1 MYSRLETASLY
12 GLEAEQTTVEV
23 DSENGLPNF
32 VIVGLANQ
40 AVKEAKERIHSA
52 ILNCGCRFPV
62 SRITV
67 NLTPANKKKEGSHYD
82 LAIALGVLLA
92 SRQLPALEGTLLE
105 KAVFLGEL
113 NLDGRVTS
121 IEGALPMIISMQKR
135 GVELVV
141 LPRANLAEAELVK
154 GMKLA
159 PVESLMELIEYLRDG
174 KPLKILDAAGYIP
187 ADGCR
192 ISMPDF
198 SDVKGQEAVKRAAQ
212 IAAAGFHGMLMIGA
226 PGVGKSMIAKRIPG
240 IMPPLSYGEQLEV
253 TQVYSAAGLLGG
265 RLAWSSDTGT
275 GLVTDRPF
283 RSPHHS
289 ISSAALVGGGPKP
302 RPGEISLAHFGVLFL
317 DELPEFSSRT
327 LEVLRQPMEDGMVN
341 INRVAGAVSYP
352 SRFMLVAAMNPCKC
366 GYYGDPVRQCTCT
379 ETQRRQYISR
389 ISGPLLDRIDLHIAM
404 ERIAYKDLEKEALER
419 MRCTG
424 TEELRMA
431 VIEAYRIQQERY
443 EGLDISS
450 NSQLT
455 PAHIAKFCALD
466 KSGRDIMEAAYAS
479 MDLSARAYHKVLKL
493 ARTIADISGSPNIQ
507 DAQLLEALSYRLPEQ
522 YFK

>member
-1 MYSRLETASLY
+1 MYARLETASLY

-32 VIVGLANQ
+32 VMVGLANQ

-52 ILNCGCRFPV
+52 ILNCGCKFPV

-82 LAIALGVLLA
+82 LAIALGVLL
-92 SRQLPALEGTLLE
+92 SSGQLPELTGTRLE

-113 NLDGRVTS
+113 NLDGRVTA

-154 GMKLA
+154 GMKLI
-159 PVESLMELIEYLRDG
+159 PVESLTDIIEYLRAG
-174 KPLKILDAAGYIP
+174 KPLNILDAEGYVPSREGLGGI
-187 ADGCR
+187 
-192 ISMPDF
+192 PDF
-198 SDVKGQEAVKRAAQ
+198 IDVRGQAAVKRAAQ

-240 IMPPLSYGEQLEV
+240 IMAPLSYGEQLEV

-265 RLAWSSDTGT
+265 RLAWSSDKGL

-289 ISSAALVGGGPKP
+289 ISSAALAGGGPKP
-302 RPGEISLAHFGVLFL
+302 RPGEISLAHYGVLFL
-317 DELPEFSSRT
+317 DELPEFSSKT
-327 LEVLRQPMEDGMVN
+327 LEVLRQPMEDGQVN

-366 GYYGDPVRQCTCT
+366 GYYGDPIRQCSCT
-379 ETQRRQYISR
+379 ETQRKQYISR

-404 ERIAYKDLEKEALER
+404 ERIGYSDLEQEALKKSR
-419 MRCTG
+419 AIS
-424 TEELRMA
+424 TEELSIA
-431 VIEAYRIQQERY
+431 VKAASRLQQERY
-443 EGLDISS
+443 KGHDISY
-450 NSQLT
+450 NSQLS
-455 PAHIAKFCALD
+455 PALIEKYCSLSC
-466 KSGRDIMEAAYAS
+466 SGKGIMEAAYVS

-493 ARTIADISGSPNIQ
+493 ARTIADISGSPDIR
-507 DAQLLEALSYRLPEQ
+507 DEHLLEALSYRLPEQ
-522 YFK
+522 YFS